1 MTTPMLIDKIQIGN
15 INFKAYIIE
24 DENKKEAF
32 AVFYQN
38 EIDPLL
44 LFQQDSLGE
53 NIEIKLNTVLVSK
66 IQEIKAKDS
75 ILRKKHFKL
84 FQEFTL
90 NAEQEAKNMLFKGRK
105 IEYISDIH
113 LLKSLEKDFLLN

>member
-15 INFKAYIIE
+15 INFMAYIIE
-24 DENKKEAF
+24 DENNKEAF

-38 EIDPLL
+38 ELDPLL
-44 LFQQDSLGE
+44 LFQQDAEGE

-66 IQEIKAKDS
+66 IQEIKSKDS

-84 FQEFTL
+84 FQEFAL
-90 NAEQEAKNMLFKGRK
+90 NAEQEAKNMVFKDRK
-105 IEYISDIH
+105 IEYISDIK